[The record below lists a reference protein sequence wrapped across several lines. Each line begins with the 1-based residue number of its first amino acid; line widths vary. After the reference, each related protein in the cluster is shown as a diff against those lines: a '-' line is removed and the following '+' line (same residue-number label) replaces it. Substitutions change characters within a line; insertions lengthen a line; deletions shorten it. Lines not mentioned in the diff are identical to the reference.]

1 MKVILLEEVK
11 KLGKPG
17 EIKEVA
23 DGYARNFLI
32 PNGLVMEATQAKM
45 KELNEKNAKKAR
57 QDAKDKA
64 AAEATRDQLEGKTLV
79 LKAKTG
85 ESERLFG
92 SVTTKEVADALQK
105 GFGVVVDKK
114 KIEWKNP
121 IKTLGKY
128 TITLKLYPKIQ
139 AQMTLSVEAE

>member
-1 MKVILLEEVK
+1 ML
-11 KLGKPG
+11 
-17 EIKEVA
+17 
-23 DGYARNFLI
+23 
-32 PNGLVMEATQAKM
+32 QAQAVRKM
-45 KELNEKNAKKAR
+45 SSKNSR
-57 QDAKDKA
+57 
-64 AAEATRDQLEGKTLV
+64 R
-79 LKAKTG
+79 